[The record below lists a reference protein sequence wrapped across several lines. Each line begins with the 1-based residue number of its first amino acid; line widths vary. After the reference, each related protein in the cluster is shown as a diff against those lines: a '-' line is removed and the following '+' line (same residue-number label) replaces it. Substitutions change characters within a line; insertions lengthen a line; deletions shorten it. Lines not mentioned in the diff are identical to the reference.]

1 MATLETTFAGIQCLN
16 PFWLASAPPTNC
28 GEQIMRAFDAG
39 WGGAVWK
46 TIGEPITNLSSRY
59 SSIDWNGQKM
69 MGFNN
74 IELISDR
81 PTETNLREIAEVK
94 RRYPKHVVIASLM
107 VESKRETWH
116 EMVQRA
122 EDAGA
127 DGLELNFG
135 CPHGM
140 SERGMGSAVGQVP
153 EYCEQ
158 ITSWVKE
165 KARTTVI
172 VKLTPNISDIRQPAR
187 AAKRAGADA
196 LSAINTINSITGID
210 LETLEPRPNVD
221 GKSSHGGYC
230 GPAVKPIALNMVQQ
244 VNSDHVDGLP
254 LPMSGI
260 GGIGSWQDAAEFIL
274 LGAGT
279 VQVCT
284 AAMHY
289 GYRIVEDLGDGLL
302 AWMRRKGYERLDDFR
317 GLSLPNVCE
326 WKNLNLNFRVVAEIH
341 ADKCI
346 GCQLCFTACWD
357 GAHQCIHL
365 DRAERV
371 ASVKP
376 AGTEPRYAHGD
387 PNPHGKPT
395 PAMVV
400 AESAK
405 VISTTPIAK
414 LDLNGLGANSAV
426 TPLERIPRV
435 DEDECVGC
443 NLCSL
448 VCPVPEC
455 ITMERRETGLPFES
469 WEERVAKGAAQEAIA
484 VTGNPN
490 L

>member
-1 MATLETTFAGIQCLN
+1 MTPTLATTFAGIPCLN

-46 TIGEPITNLSSRY
+46 TIGEPITNVSSRY
-59 SSIDWNGQKM
+59 SSIDYEGRRM

-81 PTETNLREIAEVK
+81 PIETNLREIAEVK

-107 VESKRETWH
+107 VASKRETWH
-116 EMVQRA
+116 DIVQRA

-158 ITSWVKE
+158 ITGWVKE
-165 KARTTVI
+165 KARTPVI
-172 VKLTPNISDIRQPAR
+172 VKLTPNISDIRMPAR
-187 AAKRAGADA
+187 AARRAGADA
-196 LSAINTINSITGID
+196 LSAINTINSITSID
-210 LETLEPRPNVD
+210 LDTFEPRPLVD

-244 VNSDHVDGLP
+244 IMSDPEATLP
-254 LPMSGI
+254 LSGI
-260 GGIGSWQDAAEFIL
+260 GGIASWRDAAEFFL
-274 LGAGT
+274 LGCGN

-289 GYRIVEDLGDGLL
+289 GYRIVEDMADGLL
-302 AWMRRKGYERLDDFR
+302 GWMRDKGFTTLDDFR
-317 GLSLPNVCE
+317 GLSLPNVRE
-326 WKNLNLNFRVVAEIH
+326 WKQLNLNYRIVAEIH

-346 GCQLCFTACWD
+346 GCQLCYTACWD

-365 DRAERV
+365 DRAEGGRQAIV
-371 ASVKP
+371 T
-376 AGTEPRYAHGD
+376 GQDPRYAHSE

-395 PAMVV
+395 PAMVF
-400 AESAK
+400 AASTRT
-405 VISTTPIAK
+405 ITTTPIPK
-414 LDLNGLGANSAV
+414 LDMGGPGLNSSV
-426 TPLERIPRV
+426 TPMERIPRV
-435 DEDECVGC
+435 DWDECVGC

-448 VCPVPEC
+448 VCPVEDC
-455 ITMERRETGLPFES
+455 ITMERIDNGLPPQT
-469 WEERVAKGAAQEAIA
+469 WEERSAAGQVPAGAAPAGFAE
-484 VTGNPN
+484 GR
-490 L
+490 

>member
-1 MATLETTFAGIQCLN
+1 MPTLETTFAGIKCLN

-46 TIGEPITNLSSRY
+46 TIGEPITNVSSRY

-81 PTETNLREIAEVK
+81 PIEVNLREISEVK

-116 EMVQRA
+116 DIVQRA

-158 ITSWVKE
+158 ITGWVKE
-165 KARTTVI
+165 KARTPVI
-172 VKLTPNISDIRQPAR
+172 VKLTPNISDIRIPAR
-187 AAKRAGADA
+187 AAKRGGADA
-196 LSAINTINSITGID
+196 LSAINTINSITSID
-210 LETLEPRPNVD
+210 LDTLEPRPMVD

-244 VNSDHVDGLP
+244 VMSDPDAA

-260 GGIGSWQDAAEFIL
+260 GGIGTWQDAAEFIL
-274 LGAGT
+274 LGSGT

-289 GYRIVEDLGDGLL
+289 GYRIVEDMADGLQS
-302 AWMRRKGYERLDDFR
+302 WMRRKGYETLDDFR
-317 GLSLPNVCE
+317 GLSLPKVRE
-326 WKNLNLNFRVVAEIH
+326 WKHLNLNYKVVARIH
-341 ADKCI
+341 ESKCI
-346 GCQLCFTACWD
+346 GCDLCYTACWD

-365 DRAERV
+365 DRTLPAPDHTRTPDMV
-371 ASVKP
+371 A
-376 AGTEPRYAHGD
+376 
-387 PNPHGKPT
+387 
-395 PAMVV
+395 
-400 AESAK
+400 AESRGR
-405 VISTTPIAK
+405 ISTTPIPK
-414 LDLNGLGANSAV
+414 LDIDGAGV
-426 TPLERIPRV
+426 DGPYRTPLSRIPRV
-435 DEDECVGC
+435 DEVECVGC

-455 ITMERRETGLPFES
+455 ITMERIDTGLPPQT
-469 WEERVAKGAAQEAIA
+469 WEERVAAGIVPQNAADA
-484 VTGNPN
+484 GNPN